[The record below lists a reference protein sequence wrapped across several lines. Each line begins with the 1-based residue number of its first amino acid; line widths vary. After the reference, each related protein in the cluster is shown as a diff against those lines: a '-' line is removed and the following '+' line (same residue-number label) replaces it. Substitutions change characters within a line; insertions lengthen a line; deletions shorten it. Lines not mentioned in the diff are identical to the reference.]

1 MCLDFQR
8 NHLNV
13 WPSRQVINDC
23 MPTDFHRNFNDKG
36 YFAFDWKKHINNWEF
51 TPLFFLRYFLNIHE
65 RKMQRGNPFN
75 FSGGGYGYYPLITFH
90 HIAWKSFYTPMTIW
104 WGGGILITPVCP
116 YIRYMVCPASF
127 LYNWSFD
134 ISKTPPLVP
143 KIDHVQPP
151 VTDFFFFFLEINTIT
166 CWCSKCD
173 VVNIQTHSKLWLAA
187 FLEERFHMLVMAM
200 EDQSVIVRLLK
211 NLTF

>member
-23 MPTDFHRNFNDKG
+23 MPTDFHRNFTYKG

-65 RKMQRGNPFN
+65 KKMQRGNPFN
-75 FSGGGYGYYPLITFH
+75 FSGGGYGFYPLITFH

-104 WGGGILITPVCP
+104 WEGGILITPVCP

-151 VTDFFFFFLEINTIT
+151 VTDFFFFF
-166 CWCSKCD
+166 
-173 VVNIQTHSKLWLAA
+173 
-187 FLEERFHMLVMAM
+187 F
-200 EDQSVIVRLLK
+200 
-211 NLTF
+211 